1 MLGLGCALN
10 FHSGVKLVNHLT
22 SRNNGFANGISQ
34 AGNTMGAI
42 AVSFAVAGYFSH
54 LDFKM
59 SLIALG
65 LSLLVLIPISAAFY
79 WPNKFL
85 NSDPTFKAAKMDAPA
100 AAASTAAV
108 FRSYKYYFFIISQTL
123 NAVGFLNFTTYLA
136 AHLDQANGW
145 SDLEAASAYAVNQ
158 SVDFFTRLVV
168 PMLSDRSPKL
178 RVSPGLIDRALSAHR
193 LPRCS

>member
-1 MLGLGCALN
+1 MVYSCFSRLGVMLGLGCALN

-42 AVSFAVAGYFSH
+42 AVSFAVAGYFSSM
-54 LDFKM
+54 DFKM

-65 LSLLVLIPISAAFY
+65 LSLLILIPISASFY

-85 NSDPTFKAAKMDAPA
+85 NQDPTFQAKPEISSVNKAN
-100 AAASTAAV
+100 SV
-108 FRSYKYYFFIISQTL
+108 YYSHKYYFFIISPTL

-145 SDLEAASAYAVNQ
+145 SDLQAASAYAVNQ

-168 PMLSDRSPKL
+168 PMLSDQSPKL
-178 RVSPGLIDRALSAHR
+178 RVS
-193 LPRCS
+193 